1 MRRGDT
7 QPTQRPNGNG
17 PGFGITSE
25 RAMDISDLTE
35 PSEVGRRREDGTR
48 QARPAEPKIK
58 RRCKLPGVDRTLI
71 GGDRLLDAKS
81 CRLLPQ
87 SLPR

>member
-35 PSEVGRRREDGTR
+35 PSEAGRRRAGGIG
-48 QARPAEPKIK
+48 QAHPAEP
-58 RRCKLPGVDRTLI
+58 V
-71 GGDRLLDAKS
+71 
-81 CRLLPQ
+81 Q
-87 SLPR
+87 